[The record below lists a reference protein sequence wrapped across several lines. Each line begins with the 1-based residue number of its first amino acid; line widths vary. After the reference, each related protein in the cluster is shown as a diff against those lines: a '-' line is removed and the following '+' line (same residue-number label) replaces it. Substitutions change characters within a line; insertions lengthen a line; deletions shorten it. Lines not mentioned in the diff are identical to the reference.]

1 MRIIFMGT
9 PQFSVM
15 PLNSLVDAGHEILLV
30 VTQPDKINNRGNKIV
45 FTPVKQRAMELNIVT
60 IQPEKIREN
69 IEFFN
74 QVKEMA
80 PDFIIVSAYGKILP
94 KEILNIPQYGCLN
107 IHASLLPK
115 YRGAAPIQWSI
126 INGDEFTGVSI
137 MKMAEGLDTGPVY
150 SMEKTIIDSKNV
162 VELFDELSKIGSK
175 LLVDTIRRISED
187 NILPIAQNADEATY
201 APMIH
206 KEDGHLD
213 LSKSPIEL
221 VRLIRGINPW
231 VKTFVIY
238 RNEKLII
245 SEAIA
250 LDEENFKPAGCITDI
265 SKEGIKVSCG
275 GSTLLITRL
284 QFPGKREMKISEY
297 LVGNSFDI
305 EEAFNKREDD

>member
-1 MRIIFMGT
+1 
-9 PQFSVM
+9 
-15 PLNSLVDAGHEILLV
+15 
-30 VTQPDKINNRGNKIV
+30 
-45 FTPVKQRAMELNIVT
+45 
-60 IQPEKIREN
+60 
-69 IEFFN
+69 
-74 QVKEMA
+74 
-80 PDFIIVSAYGKILP
+80 
-94 KEILNIPQYGCLN
+94 
-107 IHASLLPK
+107 
-115 YRGAAPIQWSI
+115 
-126 INGDEFTGVSI
+126 

>member
-1 MRIIFMGT
+1 MGT

-245 SEAIA
+245 SETIA
-250 LDEENFKPAGCITDI
+250 LDEENFKPAGCITGI